1 MIIMI
6 ALVSG
11 GLVLAV
17 SQEVI
22 YLALNSRQSRR
33 GEKTLYTP

>member
-1 MIIMI
+1 MIG
-6 ALVSG
+6 LVSG

-22 YLALNSRQSRR
+22 YLLLNSRYRR
-33 GEKTLYTP
+33 TGGKALYTP